1 MMVEK
6 KLSGV
11 YNTLAIDVAYDHF
24 ESFVDTLIDHMADM
38 GIEKTRLE
46 VCENPLV
53 QQAFDKTI
61 KSITEYIEFDEAY
74 RYISDETVELC
85 YSEELIEQRRIEQQ
99 RREEEAKQF
108 AETLRLQREQE
119 ALNEMT
125 ITIDKKH
132 RNKAVAI
139 LQAAGLLKKEA

>member
-11 YNTLAIDVAYDHF
+11 YSTLAIDVAYDHF
-24 ESFVDTLIDHMADM
+24 ESFVDTLIDHMTDM

-53 QQAFDKTI
+53 QQAFEKTL

-74 RYISDETVELC
+74 RYVSDETVEVC
-85 YSEELIEQRRIEQQ
+85 YREELIEQRRIEQAK
-99 RREEEAKQF
+99 REEEA
-108 AETLRLQREQE
+108 ARIREAARIQREQE

-139 LQAAGLLKKEA
+139 LQAAGLLKKDI

>member
-11 YNTLAIDVAYDHF
+11 YSTLAIDVAYEHF
-24 ESFVDTLIDHMADM
+24 ESFVDTLMEHMIDM

-46 VCENPLV
+46 VSENPLV

-61 KSITEYIEFDEAY
+61 NSITEYIEFDEAY
-74 RYISDETVELC
+74 RYVSDETVELC
-85 YSEELIEQRRIEQQ
+85 YSNELIEQRRIEKE
-99 RREEEAKQF
+99 RREAEAERVREEQ
-108 AETLRLQREQE
+108 RLQREQE
-119 ALNEMT
+119 ALNSMT

-139 LQAAGLLKKEA
+139 LQAAGLLKKDQ